1 VPAPADDIAT
11 RVVTALLEMDDV
23 TRGYAGPQPLRIAS
37 FRVASGDRYVLSG
50 LDEGAAET
58 FVNLVT
64 GAALPES
71 GDVRVAGRSTRE
83 IVSDTDWLASL
94 DRLGLVTAR
103 AVLIDK
109 LPIAANMALPLT
121 LTIDPMTS
129 ETRRRVD
136 ALGVEVGL
144 SRERLDAPAATLTP
158 AERVRVHLAR
168 ALAHDPVLLLL
179 EHPTAGLD
187 AAASAGLGTTL
198 RTMAAARGIAMV
210 ALSDDTGLAAA
221 AGATRL
227 KLAAATGA
235 LERPPLWQRILR
247 R

>member
-1 VPAPADDIAT
+1 
-11 RVVTALLEMDDV
+11 VTALLEMDGV

-37 FRVASGDRYVLSG
+37 FRVAPGDRYALSG

-71 GDVRVAGRSTRE
+71 GDVRVTGRSTRE

-109 LPIAANMALPLT
+109 LAVAANMALPLT
-121 LTIDPMTS
+121 LTIDPMTA
-129 ETRRRVD
+129 ETRARVD
-136 ALGVEVGL
+136 ALGAEAGL
-144 SRERLDAPAATLTP
+144 SRDRLDAPASSLSP

-168 ALAHDPVLLLL
+168 ALAHDPLLLLL

-187 AAASAGLGTTL
+187 ADASAGLGATL
-198 RTMAAARGIAMV
+198 RAIAAARRIAVV
-210 ALSDDTGLAAA
+210 AISDDTAFAAA

-227 KLAAATGA
+227 TLAAATGA
-235 LERPPLWQRILR
+235 LERPPLWQRMLR
-247 R
+247 RG